1 MTIHSVYDDE
11 FRSYGRVVSGY
22 DFSDLLS
29 ALEKT
34 PLNKE
39 GTSYVASEPS
49 LEALDI
55 KKVLERNLY
64 GGMPIQLG
72 YCNGHNRTLNCL
84 EYHRDSEYNLGS
96 EDFILLL
103 ALRSEIDDFQL
114 DTSKVKAFLVPKG
127 VMVEVFATTLHY
139 APCHVSDDGFHV
151 LVLLPLNTNTDI
163 ELPEVVDCEDKLL
176 WARNKWLLAHKDTSE
191 AKSGAYIGLL
201 GDNITL

>member
-22 DFSDLLS
+22 DFSELLS

-39 GTSYVASEPS
+39 GTAYVASEPS

-127 VMVEVFATTLHY
+127 VMVEVFATALHY
-139 APCHVSDDGFHV
+139 APCHVSDEGFHV

-163 ELPEVVDCEDKLL
+163 ELPEVVDSEDKLL

-191 AKSGAYIGLL
+191 AKNGAYIGLV

>member
-22 DFSDLLS
+22 DFSELLS

-39 GTSYVASEPS
+39 GTAYVASEPS

-64 GGMPIQLG
+64 GGMPIQLV

-127 VMVEVFATTLHY
+127 VMVEVFATALHY
-139 APCHVSDDGFHV
+139 APCHVSDEGFHV

-163 ELPEVVDCEDKLL
+163 ELPEVVDSEDKLL

-191 AKSGAYIGLL
+191 AKNGAYIGLV

>member
-22 DFSDLLS
+22 DFSELLS

-39 GTSYVASEPS
+39 GTAYVASEPS

-127 VMVEVFATTLHY
+127 VMVEVFATALHY
-139 APCHVSDDGFHV
+139 APCHVSDDGFRV

-163 ELPEVVDCEDKLL
+163 ELPEVVDSEDKLL

-191 AKSGAYIGLL
+191 AKNGAYIGLV